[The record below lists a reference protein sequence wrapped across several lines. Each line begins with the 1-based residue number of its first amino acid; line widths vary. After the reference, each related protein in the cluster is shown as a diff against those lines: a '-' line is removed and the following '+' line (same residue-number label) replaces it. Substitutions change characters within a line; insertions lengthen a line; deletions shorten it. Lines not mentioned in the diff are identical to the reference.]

1 MKYLVTA
8 GESPRFL
15 SRKKAVQVLEGQVLP
30 SMNVLMKLE
39 AQNKIL
45 GGLPVGERCFVFIAE
60 ADSNDELDRLLHAI
74 PVWGAMNWKVTPLE
88 TFEGRVSQE
97 LEFVEKFKRE
107 ENKLAVIGRPA
118 SHRVAG
124 SRSVTR

>member
-15 SRKKAVQVLEGQVLP
+15 SRRKAVQVLEGQVLP
-30 SMNVLMKLE
+30 SMDVLMDLE
-39 AQNKIL
+39 ARNIIW

-60 ADSNDELDRLLHAI
+60 AESNDELDKMLHRI

-88 TFEGRVSQE
+88 SFEGRNSQDV
-97 LEFVEKFKRE
+97 EFVEKYKKE
-107 ENKLAVIGRPA
+107 ESLASLRRPQ
-118 SHRVAG
+118 HRRMTG
-124 SRSVTR
+124 S